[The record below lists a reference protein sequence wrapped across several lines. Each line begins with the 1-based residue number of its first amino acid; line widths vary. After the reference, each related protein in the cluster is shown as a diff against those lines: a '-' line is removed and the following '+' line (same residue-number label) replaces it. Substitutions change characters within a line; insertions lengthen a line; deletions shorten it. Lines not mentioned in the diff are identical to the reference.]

1 VAVTADI
8 VWPAGFAPGQAA
20 VHVRNQLAIA
30 AAPERVWSWLVRA
43 EGWPQWYANAANVR
57 ILDGTPPD
65 LAAGTR
71 FRWRTFG
78 VGIESTVREW
88 EPPARLAW
96 DAHGI
101 GVAAYHAWLITPT
114 ADGCHVLT
122 EETQHGL
129 LARLGARLMPRRM
142 WRYHQIWLESL
153 RERALSGPVG

>member
-1 VAVTADI
+1 MSADI
-8 VWPAGFAPGQAA
+8 AWPARFAPANSPI
-20 VHVRNQLAIA
+20 HVRNELAIA
-30 AAPERVWSWLVRA
+30 AAPERVWSWLIRA
-43 EGWPQWYANAANVR
+43 QNWPRWYANASNVR
-57 ILDGTPPD
+57 FLDGAPPD
-65 LAAGTR
+65 LSAGTR

-88 EPPARLAW
+88 APPARLAW

-101 GVAAYHAWLITPT
+101 GVEAYHAWLITPT

-122 EETQHGL
+122 EETQHGVI
-129 LARLGARLMPRRM
+129 ARLGALLMPRRM